1 MDYYKQIFK
10 RKSFH
15 LFKDPGTISEEEL
28 EDIRTFADNIVT
40 LYKDIRTAV
49 RIVPEGETT
58 CKRGA
63 EYCILFYSERKG
75 EYLRNIGYMGEQMD
89 LYLASVYRYKKP
101 GKRGIMPADKV
112 VYYNRI
118 DMGILLFI
126 LETCLGQEGIVFERE
141 LLEEQEDEAETV
153 MVARY
158 RLSDFGKGY

>member
-1 MDYYKQIFK
+1 M
-10 RKSFH
+10 
-15 LFKDPGTISEEEL
+15 LL
-28 EDIRTFADNIVT
+28 
-40 LYKDIRTAV
+40 
-49 RIVPEGETT
+49 
-58 CKRGA
+58 
-63 EYCILFYSERKG
+63 
-75 EYLRNIGYMGEQMD
+75 
-89 LYLASVYRYKKP
+89 VYRYKKP
-101 GKRGIMPADKV
+101 GKRGIMPADKE